1 MEVRECRRAA
11 IRATHKLI
19 LAKQARI
26 RTATARFR
34 QVPKGPCRSQK
45 AKNCQGSQATE
56 LGRALTNRELLA
68 QASKPGRRKKRS
80 SRPRSRVPT
89 SQNPQLQKY
98 PCATQPGSLQ
108 DSRTVQGV
116 EPEPPTAHSPI
127 IDIELRNP
135 KGWQE
140 AVIRRQN

>member
-1 MEVRECRRAA
+1 M
-11 IRATHKLI
+11 
-19 LAKQARI
+19 
-26 RTATARFR
+26 
-34 QVPKGPCRSQK
+34 
-45 AKNCQGSQATE
+45 
-56 LGRALTNRELLA
+56 
-68 QASKPGRRKKRS
+68 
-80 SRPRSRVPT
+80 PT

-98 PCATQPGSLQ
+98 PCANQPGSLQ

-140 AVIRRQN
+140 AVIRRQNVAQGIAKCSLPVAASRSKKQWRTRRRKPSYQVVPFALAGNANRKGTSGSPVRPKVVGKE